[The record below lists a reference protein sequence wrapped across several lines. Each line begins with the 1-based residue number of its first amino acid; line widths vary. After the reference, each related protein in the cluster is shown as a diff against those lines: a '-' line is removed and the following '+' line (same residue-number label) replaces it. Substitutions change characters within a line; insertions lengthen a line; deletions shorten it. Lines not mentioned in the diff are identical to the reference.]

1 MKAIKDEFVAVAIK
15 TKHQNDQE
23 FQIHAGDIAKYI
35 LSVYDERLSEKF
47 IMNLSYA
54 VIKDKIPFEVGEK
67 RSLEDLLKIF
77 G

>member
-1 MKAIKDEFVAVAIK
+1 MQA
-15 TKHQNDQE
+15 
-23 FQIHAGDIAKYI
+23 IAKYI